1 MFSGKTMKKRII
13 IATLVLA
20 GVHLAL
26 AVISVI
32 IAFGSG
38 MEAFDNPDYEP
49 SAIDRFIGPL
59 AEILMQ
65 PGMSLWTPWMSKNM
79 PNIVEWTLF
88 VANSLL
94 WGLVFALILN
104 FPALLKG
111 KTLNNNG
118 VHSISESR
126 ARGSSRIK

>member
-13 IATLVLA
+13 ITTLVLA
-20 GVHLAL
+20 GVHLVL
-26 AVISVI
+26 AVISVV

-49 SAIDRFIGPL
+49 SAIDRFVGPL

-79 PNIVEWTLF
+79 PNIVEWTLC

-104 FPALLKG
+104 FPALLNG
-111 KTLNNNG
+111 KTLNNKG
-118 VHSISESR
+118 VHSISERR
-126 ARGSSRIK
+126 ARGSSRIE

>member
-13 IATLVLA
+13 ITTLVLA
-20 GVHLAL
+20 GVHLVL
-26 AVISVI
+26 AVISVVI
-32 IAFGSG
+32 VFGSG
-38 MEAFDNPDYEP
+38 MEAFDNPDYRP
-49 SAIDRFIGPL
+49 SAIDRFVGPL

-79 PNIVEWTLF
+79 PNIVEWTLC

-111 KTLNNNG
+111 KTGGIKILLYFCI
-118 VHSISESR
+118 SI
-126 ARGSSRIK
+126 KL

>member
-13 IATLVLA
+13 ITTLVLA
-20 GVHLAL
+20 GVHLVL
-26 AVISVI
+26 AVISVV
-32 IAFGSG
+32 IAFGYG
-38 MEAFDNPDYEP
+38 MEAFDNPDYRP
-49 SAIDRFIGPL
+49 SARGRVVGPL
-59 AEILMQ
+59 GEILMR
-65 PGMSLWTPWMSKNM
+65 PGMYLWTPWMSKNM

-94 WGLVFALILN
+94 WGLVFALIFN

-118 VHSISESR
+118 AHSISESR
-126 ARGSSRIK
+126 ARGSSRIE

>member
-38 MEAFDNPDYEP
+38 MEAFDNPDYQL
-49 SAIDRFIGPL
+49 SAIDRFVGPL

-79 PNIVEWTLF
+79 PNIVEWTLC

-94 WGLVFALILN
+94 WGLFFALILN

-111 KTLNNNG
+111 KTLNNKG
-118 VHSISESR
+118 HSISERR
-126 ARGSSRIK
+126 ARGSSRIE

>member
-38 MEAFDNPDYEP
+38 MEAFDNPDYQL
-49 SAIDRFIGPL
+49 SAIDRFVGPL

-79 PNIVEWTLF
+79 PNIVEWTLC

-94 WGLVFALILN
+94 WGLVFALEFSSTSERKDI
-104 FPALLKG
+104 KQQR
-111 KTLNNNG
+111 TLDF
-118 VHSISESR
+118 
-126 ARGSSRIK
+126 

>member
-38 MEAFDNPDYEP
+38 MEAFDNPDYQL
-49 SAIDRFIGPL
+49 SAIDRFVGPL

-79 PNIVEWTLF
+79 PNIVEWTLCEPF
-88 VANSLL
+88 MGPCLCSHLE
-94 WGLVFALILN
+94 FSSTSERKDI
-104 FPALLKG
+104 KQQR
-111 KTLNNNG
+111 TLDF
-118 VHSISESR
+118 
-126 ARGSSRIK
+126 